1 MSEELLSTI
10 VIVIT
15 VLTVGISLGA
25 LLVTLMVRQEKSAD
39 QRFDRLETRIDS
51 MDERLR
57 HLEQGQAHL
66 SGELSALKD
75 FFVHRLGPE

>member
-1 MSEELLSTI
+1 MSAELVGIISIGVTL
-10 VIVIT
+10 
-15 VLTVGISLGA
+15 LAVGISLGA
-25 LLVTLMVRQEKSAD
+25 LIVTLMMRQE
-39 QRFDRLETRIDS
+39 RLMDS